1 MGVIQVQLPAE
12 LEAIVDRE
20 VAEGRASSD
29 AEFLIEATRRYVEDL
44 EAEEE
49 IVAIAEEGNAAL
61 KRGDYVAVSSQKDA
75 EALHRRTMDHLRANL
90 AAEG

>member
-12 LEAIVDRE
+12 LKAIVDRQ
-20 VAEGRASSD
+20 VAEGRAASD

-61 KRGDYVAVSSQKDA
+61 ERGDYVAVSSPKDA
-75 EALHRRTMDHLRANL
+75 EALHQRTMDRLRANL